1 MATDFTITMED
12 RPGSLAKL
20 GEAMGKAGINIE
32 GACAV
37 TGGGKGEVH
46 ILVEDAKASRAALQ
60 AAGIPVTSEREV
72 LVVDAVDRP
81 GELGRVARKL
91 ADANVNIQLFYIST
105 GMKFVF
111 AVDDPDKAKA
121 AV

>member
-46 ILVEDAKASRAALQ
+46 ILVEDAAAARAALQ

-72 LVVDAVDRP
+72 LVVSAEDKP
-81 GELGRVARKL
+81 GELGRAARKL

-111 AVDDPDKAKA
+111 AVDEPEKAKA
-121 AV
+121 AL

>member
-1 MATDFTITMED
+1 MATDFMITMED

-20 GEAMGKAGINIE
+20 GETMGKAGINIE

-46 ILVEDAKASRAALQ
+46 ILVPDAAAARSALK
-60 AAGIPVTSEREV
+60 AAGIAVAGEREV
-72 LVVDAVDRP
+72 LVVDAKDRP
-81 GELGRVARKL
+81 GELGRISRKL
-91 ADANVNIQLFYIST
+91 ADAGVNIQLFYIST

-111 AVDDPDKAKA
+111 AVDDPKKAKA

>member
-1 MATDFTITMED
+1 MATDFMITMED

-20 GEAMGKAGINIE
+20 GETMGRAGINIE

-37 TGGGKGEVH
+37 TGAGKGEVH
-46 ILVEDAKASRAALQ
+46 ILVPDAAAARSALK
-60 AAGIPVTSEREV
+60 AAGIAVAGEREV
-72 LVVDAVDRP
+72 LVVDAKDRP
-81 GELGRVARKL
+81 GELGRISRKL
-91 ADANVNIQLFYIST
+91 ADAGVNIQLFYIST

-111 AVDDPDKAKA
+111 AVDDPKKAKA

>member
-1 MATDFTITMED
+1 MATDFMITMED

-20 GEAMGKAGINIE
+20 GETMGRAGINIE

-46 ILVEDAKASRAALQ
+46 ILVPDAAAARSALK
-60 AAGIPVTSEREV
+60 AAGIAVAGEREV
-72 LVVDAVDRP
+72 LVVDAKDRP
-81 GELGRVARKL
+81 GELGRITRKL
-91 ADANVNIQLFYIST
+91 ADAGVNIQLFYIST

-111 AVDDPDKAKA
+111 AVDDPKKAKA